1 MSLKVTNTRIV
12 IENSSGQ
19 EMFDSDQ
26 KLIHRKFTQTS
37 SSAVSLGNGYNSTVT
52 YSLNTT
58 LGEKDFAL
66 VFVTPTNGDG
76 NVLDDVLNSTV
87 QLNFPMMANF
97 RHSTTDTRITHY
109 EVWSSAISG
118 SALYSLTPKLT
129 FSYFGHYM
137 GANSTG
143 PRGRVFPKP
152 ATNSYVTFT
161 WKVVILSYQ

>member
-109 EVWSSAISG
+109 EVWSSAIYWQCTVQPDTEAHILVTSG
-118 SALYSLTPKLT
+118 TTWELTLLVQEGECFQNQRQT
-129 FSYFGHYM
+129 H
-137 GANSTG
+137 T
-143 PRGRVFPKP
+143 
-152 ATNSYVTFT
+152 
-161 WKVVILSYQ
+161 